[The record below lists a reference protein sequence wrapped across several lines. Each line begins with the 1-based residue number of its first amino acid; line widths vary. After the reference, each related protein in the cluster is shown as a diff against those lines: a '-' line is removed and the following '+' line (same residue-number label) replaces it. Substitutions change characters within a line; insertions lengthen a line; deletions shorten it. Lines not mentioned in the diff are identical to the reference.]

1 MQKKY
6 VQADEKALREH
17 GKMHHIKPS
26 IRKPDGKQRI
36 GKGFSIEELKKAGL
50 NKADARKLQI
60 RVDPRRKTAHDA
72 NISEL
77 KAFAEK
83 QNATVKPVPKPEAP
97 KQEKGKKKPKK

>member
-1 MQKKY
+1 MQRKSAL
-6 VQADEKALREH
+6 ADEKALREH

-50 NKADARKLQI
+50 NKADAKRLEI

-72 NISEL
+72 NASEL
-77 KAFAEK
+77 KTYAEQQK
-83 QNATVKPVPKPEAP
+83 AKAKAVPKPKPVE
-97 KQEKGKKKPKK
+97 QEKGKKKPKK

>member
-1 MQKKY
+1 
-6 VQADEKALREH
+6 
-17 GKMHHIKPS
+17 MHHIKPLIQKS
-26 IRKPDGKQRI
+26 NGKKRI

-50 NKADARKLQI
+50 NKADVKKLEI

-83 QNATVKPVPKPEAP
+83 QKAQARPVPKPEP
-97 KQEKGKKKPKK
+97 QQQEKGKKKPKK

>member
-6 VQADEKALREH
+6 ALADEKALREH

-26 IRKPDGKQRI
+26 IRKPDGKHRI
-36 GKGFSIEELKKAGL
+36 GKGFSVEELKKAEL
-50 NKADARKLQI
+50 NKADAKRLKI

-77 KAFAEK
+77 KTFAEQQK
-83 QNATVKPVPKPEAP
+83 AKAKAVPKPKP
-97 KQEKGKKKPKK
+97 KEQEKGKKKPKK